1 MSFALSDGMDLD
13 TYLGPMQK
21 DAALQNAIFRWELIG
36 GLHDVCSGFM
46 KSTAFTQPS
55 EGALCPTSMRDS
67 TPLWFTFKQKSK
79 EHSGLSLAASG
90 IRWDRKRKAQSL

>member
-55 EGALCPTSMRDS
+55 E
-67 TPLWFTFKQKSK
+67 
-79 EHSGLSLAASG
+79 EHSVPHLREILRSLLVY
-90 IRWDRKRKAQSL
+90 I